1 MPSRNTRKNR
11 GNRRDRR
18 NRRQYGGTQTF
29 TPAPLEYSLSGSSPS
44 NNNLAQGNQ
53 YASFHTKQH
62 GGMAPYPGGVTDTVL
77 PQDLQAS
84 ARVLPLNGYLAD
96 VQYLRD
102 PGQAA
107 QAGGRRRRTRNSRGR
122 FTAKRRGSKR
132 SRKTRGSKRSRK
144 TRGSKRSRKTRAKR
158 NSRGRFLKM
167 RGGSAVSLTNASD
180 YDAPGMLL
188 PSSAETKAV
197 SGMNPEWKLA
207 ADPTSFAPRT

>member
-1 MPSRNTRKNR
+1 MPSGNTRKNR
-11 GNRRDRR
+11 GSRRDRRNRR
-18 NRRQYGGTQTF
+18 NRRQYGGTQMF
-29 TPAPLEYSLSGSSPS
+29 APSPLGASLSGSSPS
-44 NNNLAQGNQ
+44 SANLAQGGQ
-53 YASFHTKQH
+53 YASFHANQH

-84 ARVLPLNGYLAD
+84 ARVLPLGGYLAD
-96 VQYLRD
+96 VQHVRD

-144 TRGSKRSRKTRAKR
+144 TRAKR

-167 RGGSAVSLTNASD
+167 RGGAAVSLTNASD
-180 YDAPGMLL
+180 YGSPSMLL
-188 PSSAETKAV
+188 PSGAETKAV

-207 ADPTSFAPRT
+207 GDPTSFAPRT

>member
-11 GNRRDRR
+11 GSHRDRR
-18 NRRQYGGTQTF
+18 NRRQYGGTQMF
-29 TPAPLEYSLSGSSPS
+29 APSPLGTSLSGSSPS
-44 NNNLAQGNQ
+44 SANLAQGGQ
-53 YASFHTKQH
+53 YASFHANQH

-84 ARVLPLNGYLAD
+84 ARVLPLGGYLAD
-96 VQYLRD
+96 VQHVRD

-132 SRKTRGSKRSRK
+132 SRKTR
-144 TRGSKRSRKTRAKR
+144 AKR

-167 RGGSAVSLTNASD
+167 RGGAAVSLTNASD
-180 YDAPGMLL
+180 YGSPSMLL
-188 PSSAETKAV
+188 PSGAETKAV

>member
-1 MPSRNTRKNR
+1 MPSGNTRKNR
-11 GNRRDRR
+11 GSRRNRR
-18 NRRQYGGTQTF
+18 NRRQYGGTQMF
-29 TPAPLEYSLSGSSPS
+29 APSPLGQSLAGSSPS
-44 NNNLAQGNQ
+44 SANLAQGGQ
-53 YASFHTKQH
+53 YASFHANQH
-62 GGMAPYPGGVTDTVL
+62 GCMAPYPGGVTDTVL

-84 ARVLPLNGYLAD
+84 ARVLPLGGYLAD
-96 VQYLRD
+96 VQHLRD

-144 TRGSKRSRKTRAKR
+144 TRAKR

-167 RGGSAVSLTNASD
+167 RGGAAVSLANASD
-180 YDAPGMLL
+180 YGAPGMLL
-188 PSSAETKAV
+188 PSAAETKAV

>member
-1 MPSRNTRKNR
+1 MPSGNTRKNR

-18 NRRQYGGTQTF
+18 QYGGTQMF
-29 TPAPLEYSLSGSSPS
+29 APAPLEYSLSGSSPS

-62 GGMAPYPGGVTDTVL
+62 GGMAPYPGGVMDTVL

-84 ARVLPLNGYLAD
+84 ARVLPLGGYLAD
-96 VQYLRD
+96 VQHLRD

-144 TRGSKRSRKTRAKR
+144 TRAKR

-180 YDAPGMLL
+180 YGAPGMLL

>member
-1 MPSRNTRKNR
+1 MPSGNTRKNR
-11 GNRRDRR
+11 GSRRNRR
-18 NRRQYGGTQTF
+18 NRRQYGGTQMF
-29 TPAPLEYSLSGSSPS
+29 APSPLGQSLAGSSPS
-44 NNNLAQGNQ
+44 SANLAQGGQ
-53 YASFHTKQH
+53 YASFHANQH

-84 ARVLPLNGYLAD
+84 ARVLPLGGYLAD
-96 VQYLRD
+96 VQHLRD

-132 SRKTRGSKRSRK
+132 SRKTR
-144 TRGSKRSRKTRAKR
+144 AKR

-167 RGGSAVSLTNASD
+167 RGGAAVSLANASD
-180 YDAPGMLL
+180 YGAPGMLL
-188 PSSAETKAV
+188 PSAAETKAV

>member
-1 MPSRNTRKNR
+1 MPSGNTRKNR
-11 GNRRDRR
+11 SCRRDRR
-18 NRRQYGGTQTF
+18 NRRQYGGTQMF
-29 TPAPLEYSLSGSSPS
+29 APSPLGLSLAGSSPS
-44 NNNLAQGNQ
+44 NANLAQGGQ
-53 YASFHTKQH
+53 YASFHVNQH

-107 QAGGRRRRTRNSRGR
+107 QAGGRRRRARNSRGR
-122 FTAKRRGSKR
+122 FTAKR
-132 SRKTRGSKRSRK
+132 RGSKRSRK

-180 YDAPGMLL
+180 YGAPGMLL

>member
-1 MPSRNTRKNR
+1 MFAPS
-11 GNRRDRR
+11 
-18 NRRQYGGTQTF
+18 
-29 TPAPLEYSLSGSSPS
+29 PLGQSLAGSSPS
-44 NNNLAQGNQ
+44 NANLAQGGQ
-53 YASFHTKQH
+53 YASFHANQH

-84 ARVLPLNGYLAD
+84 ARVLPLGGYLAD
-96 VQYLRD
+96 VQHLRD

-144 TRGSKRSRKTRAKR
+144 TRAKR

-167 RGGSAVSLTNASD
+167 RGGAAVSLANASD
-180 YDAPGMLL
+180 YGAPGMLL
-188 PSSAETKAV
+188 PSAAETKAV

>member
-11 GNRRDRR
+11 DSRRNRR
-18 NRRQYGGTQTF
+18 NRRQYGGNHIVLS
-29 TPAPLEYSLSGSSPS
+29 PSPLGQSLAGSSPS
-44 NNNLAQGNQ
+44 SANLAQGGQ
-53 YASFHTKQH
+53 YASFHANQH

-84 ARVLPLNGYLAD
+84 ARVLPLGGYLAD
-96 VQYLRD
+96 VQHLRD

-107 QAGGRRRRTRNSRGR
+107 QAGGRRRTRNSRGR

-144 TRGSKRSRKTRAKR
+144 TRAKR

-167 RGGSAVSLTNASD
+167 RGGAAVSLANASD
-180 YDAPGMLL
+180 YGAPGMLL
-188 PSSAETKAV
+188 PSGAETKAV

>member
-1 MPSRNTRKNR
+1 MPSGNTRKNR
-11 GNRRDRR
+11 SCRRDRRNRR
-18 NRRQYGGTQTF
+18 NRRQYGGTQMF
-29 TPAPLEYSLSGSSPS
+29 APSPLGLSLAGSSPS

-53 YASFHTKQH
+53 YASFHTNQH

-84 ARVLPLNGYLAD
+84 ARVLPLGGYLAD
-96 VQYLRD
+96 VQHLRD

-144 TRGSKRSRKTRAKR
+144 TRAKR

-180 YDAPGMLL
+180 YGAPGMLL

-207 ADPTSFAPRT
+207 TDPTSFAPRT